1 MNEFIYEL
9 IMELLLKL
17 NKKQLKIFSDLAQML
32 KIQHYTVDE
41 EFEDIALINAIQ
53 EGEQTVINKEEIE
66 EFENWLKE

>member
-41 EFEDIALINAIQ
+41 ELEDKALINAIQ
-53 EGEQTVINKEEIE
+53 EGEQTMINKEEIE

>member
-9 IMELLLKL
+9 IMELILKL
-17 NKKQLKIFSDLAQML
+17 NKKQLKYFADLAQML

-41 EFEDIALINAIQ
+41 ELEDKALINAMQ

>member
-1 MNEFIYEL
+1 
-9 IMELLLKL
+9 MELLLKL

-41 EFEDIALINAIQ
+41 ELEDKALINAIQ
-53 EGEQTVINKEEIE
+53 EGEQTMINKEEIE

>member
-1 MNEFIYEL
+1 M
-9 IMELLLKL
+9 
-17 NKKQLKIFSDLAQML
+17 KIFSDLAQML

-41 EFEDIALINAIQ
+41 EFEDKALINAIQ